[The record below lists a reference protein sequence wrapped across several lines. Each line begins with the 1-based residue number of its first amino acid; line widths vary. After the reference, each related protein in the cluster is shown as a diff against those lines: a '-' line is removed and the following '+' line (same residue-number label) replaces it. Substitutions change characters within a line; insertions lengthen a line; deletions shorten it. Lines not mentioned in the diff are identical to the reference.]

1 MNHTQAD
8 IERCAF
14 VKGYNIIR
22 ARRKG
27 RDLASIAMDEINQA
41 LKEGGLTKKAFHNR
55 KHGYV
60 NHTPTEREKIEQ
72 IFTNWG
78 VPDPWGL
85 A

>member
-1 MNHTQAD
+1 MNTLQED

-14 VKGYNIIR
+14 VKGYNVIR

-27 RDLASIAMDEINQA
+27 RDLASIAMDEISQA
-41 LKEGGLTKKAFHNR
+41 LKEGGLCDKAFYNR
-55 KHGYV
+55 KYGHV

-72 IFTNWG
+72 IFTKWG
-78 VPDPWGL
+78 VSDPWGL